1 MEYQL
6 NQQLELPVRE
16 LRVDTNTG
24 AQYAVIYDGER
35 EYRIY
40 NLLNCQ
46 KESLPEKMYVRVSQV
61 SAFGFKLRQDEG
73 RLFQE
78 HYKVGKLY
86 AFDVKDVK
94 LDHNSDKPYYVIEDD
109 FASHHYYYRDEQK
122 YNVGDSCILE
132 VKGFTDKGFLKLAEV
147 KRSASV
153 VSEQEDKK
161 SEVVQSDSCPVL
173 NGVEEDNVTELKS
186 SIVFPAG
193 GNGVAD
199 IDKQLYVILKELTA
213 FMNTEGGTLYI
224 GVHDKTNRILGIKDD
239 YAHLNDGENDEYN
252 GTYQENHD
260 GYELKIR
267 NTIDRLCPSVANDL
281 VTISFE
287 KVDGAEYCKIV
298 VKKAKRPIWLSGTQ
312 LYVRQGNRL
321 KLLKGDEITFF
332 ITERMSLSIHD
343 IIDVDGLTM
352 PSVGMTEDQLRDVLH
367 TIINQRRDGIP
378 LPPPPS
384 LKEIDYWI
392 VWNEDS
398 TWVRQRSKAEGDV
411 LQLPVYQNMSD
422 PLVVFC
428 YKNNRVNTVKLS
440 DFGKGVNLSYPN
452 KGEKYLDVQKNGW
465 CSGNGKPK
473 NVFLAEPSSLLVVQ
487 SLDYHNTESV
497 KLHALTD
504 FTPTQTASSMGAPIL
519 PDGVDVLSYSIIGAE
534 HRGKLPHL
542 IVPKAKRSTEKG
554 TPISSPAFPD
564 EINYLKSL

>member
-6 NQQLELPVRE
+6 NQQLELPVRG
-16 LRVDTNTG
+16 LRVDMNTG
-24 AQYAVIYDGER
+24 AQYAVVYDDER

-61 SAFGFKLRQDEG
+61 SAFGIKLRQDEG

-78 HYKVGKLY
+78 HYKEGKLY

-161 SEVVQSDSCPVL
+161 SEVAQSDSLPIL

-224 GVHDKTNRILGIKDD
+224 GVHDKTNRIIGIKDD

-252 GTYQENHD
+252 GTYPETHD
-260 GYELKIR
+260 GYKLKIR

-281 VTISFE
+281 ITISFE
-287 KVDGAEYCKIV
+287 KVDGVEYCKIV

-367 TIINQRRDGIP
+367 TIINQRRGGIP
-378 LPPPPS
+378 LPPPPP

-392 VWNEDS
+392 VWNDDS
-398 TWVRQRSKAEGDV
+398 SWVRQRDKADGDV
-411 LQLPVYQNMSD
+411 LQLPVYKNMSV

-428 YKNNRVNTVKLS
+428 YENNRVNTVKLS
-440 DFGKGVNLSYPN
+440 DFRKGVNLSYPN

-465 CSGNGKPK
+465 CPGNGKPK